1 MEKLESLKWLIS
13 DLLDLK
19 EYYEQL
25 DHAILFEANENI
37 DDINTCLKDFDSTAM
52 IQKLKDLMESTN
64 E

>member
-25 DHAILFEANENI
+25 ESALLFGDKETISEI
-37 DDINTCLKDFDSTAM
+37 KKCIKDFNLNEV
-52 IQKLKDLMESTN
+52 IKIIEELKN

>member
-25 DHAILFEANENI
+25 EHAIVFENKETI
-37 DDINTCLKDFDSTAM
+37 DEIKKCIKDFNLNGM
-52 IQKLKDLMESTN
+52 IKIIEELKN

>member
-1 MEKLESLKWLIS
+1 MKKIEKIQWLIS

-25 DHAILFEANENI
+25 DDALLFGDKETIAEI
-37 DDINTCLKDFDSTAM
+37 KKCIKDFDIESM
-52 IQKLKDLMESTN
+52 ILKLKEIK

>member
-25 DHAILFEANENI
+25 DHAILFEDKETIAEI
-37 DDINTCLKDFDSTAM
+37 KKCIKDCESKAM
-52 IQKLKDLMESTN
+52 IQKLKEMME
-64 E
+64 

>member
-25 DHAILFEANENI
+25 DHAILFGDKETITEI
-37 DDINTCLKDFDSTAM
+37 KKCIKDFDSMAM
-52 IQKLKDLMESTN
+52 IQKLKEIME
-64 E
+64 